1 MARILFLEDEVKTG
15 KIIAQG
21 LQEEGYEVEHASD
34 GLQGLALYKK
44 GNYDLI
50 ITDVLMPRMN
60 GIDFCLEVRK
70 HNTHIPILILS
81 ALGLTE
87 DKIKGFDSG
96 SDDYLIK
103 PFDFKELL
111 ARIKALLKRTQDPRQ
126 MEQTLTYDNL
136 LLNRDTKEVYRS
148 GKMIPLTSKE
158 FSLLE
163 YFMLNQEHLLTKEQI
178 IQHVWG
184 FDFDTG
190 TNILEVYISY
200 LRNKVES
207 REMNKLIHTRKGLGY
222 ILKSGEMA

>member
-1 MARILFLEDEVKTG
+1 MEDEVKTG

>member
-1 MARILFLEDEVKTG
+1 
-15 KIIAQG
+15 
-21 LQEEGYEVEHASD
+21 
-34 GLQGLALYKK
+34 
-44 GNYDLI
+44 
-50 ITDVLMPRMN
+50 
-60 GIDFCLEVRK
+60 
-70 HNTHIPILILS
+70 
-81 ALGLTE
+81 
-87 DKIKGFDSG
+87 
-96 SDDYLIK
+96 
-103 PFDFKELL
+103 
-111 ARIKALLKRTQDPRQ
+111 